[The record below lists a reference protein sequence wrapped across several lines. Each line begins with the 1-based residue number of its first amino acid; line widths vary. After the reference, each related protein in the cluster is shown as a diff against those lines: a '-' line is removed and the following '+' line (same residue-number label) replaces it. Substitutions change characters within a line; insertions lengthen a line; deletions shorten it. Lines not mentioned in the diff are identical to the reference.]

1 MQIWSLRIWRR
12 RLFARTAWNGCR
24 RGRFKR
30 ERALRRE
37 RERRRKRRIERS
49 ERSSARTRAH
59 ESKIALKIQS
69 HKQEREGAA
78 YLFSRPKK
86 IYMKRERERET
97 FESAPGT
104 PRRDPQNRNRT
115 TASRERRI
123 ERRTARVATVDDK
136 ANICFKLFLC
146 ACVKCYALFLLFDGI
161 FNFSFF

>member
-1 MQIWSLRIWRR
+1 MRELRGMDVAEDV
-12 RLFARTAWNGCR
+12 LSVSARYG
-24 RGRFKR
+24 
-30 ERALRRE
+30 E

-86 IYMKRERERET
+86 NIYTKRET

-136 ANICFKLFLC
+136 ANICFKLFLVR
-146 ACVKCYALFLLFDGI
+146 A
-161 FNFSFF
+161 